1 MLGSLFG
8 QRAKALGL
16 TILMVML
23 AQSAY
28 TQYFQGWQYTTLED
42 QQDAKFVDSATCL
55 SVTRGSGAAINVDV
69 VNGNDSYAGTSDCPM
84 KSLSAAVNSAVN
96 NDEIIMHS
104 GLYHDNVSIN
114 GIDNLVIRAATGAT
128 PGRAKRSIGARL
140 LATSSATLWAGA
152 PLRTTARRTR
162 HLSVLHLAE

>member
-1 MLGSLFG
+1 MNVKHNLNKKKTAPKGLMLGSLFG

-28 TQYFQGWQYTTLED
+28 TQYFQGWEYTTLED

-114 GIDNLVIRAATGAT
+114 GIDNLLC
-128 PGRAKRSIGARL
+128 L
-140 LATSSATLWAGA
+140 LYTSPSPRDVEESRMPSSA
-152 PLRTTARRTR
+152 
-162 HLSVLHLAE
+162 